1 MIVVWSATAS
11 RTTSSGGSAAS
22 AASMVAAEMSVTGNS
37 RPPRRDLDQD
47 GVRATSADRTSVKY
61 RSR

>member
-1 MIVVWSATAS
+1 MIVIWSATAS
-11 RTTSSGGSAAS
+11 RRTLSGGSAAS

-37 RPPRRDLDQD
+37 RPPRRDFDHD
-47 GVRATSADRTSVKY
+47 GVLVTSAGRTSAKY

>member
-37 RPPRRDLDQD
+37 RPPRRAFDHD
-47 GVRATSADRTSVKY
+47 GALAASAGRTSVKY